1 MKIPIHFYLINLV
14 NKKRIIIVCKGT
26 IFVYSRQIFLYILYE
41 QSVLLYEMDV
51 PIPEQYYEL
60 YSTNV
65 VP

>member
-14 NKKRIIIVCKGT
+14 NKKRIIIVCIGT